1 MNKEHLA
8 VYTVQV
14 PVTFKFGAT
23 ERLEGKA
30 LWDMAEAYAAAY
42 LSTGKFDYKNENVE
56 VIKKEVHYTKEEL
69 EEQERYWAEILRK
82 ADRL

>member
-8 VYTVQV
+8 TYTVQV

-23 ERLEGKA
+23 ENLAPQE
-30 LWDMAEAYAAAY
+30 LWRMAEAYAAAY
-42 LSTGKFDYKNENVE
+42 LAAGKFDYKNEDVE
-56 VIKKEVHYTKEEL
+56 VIKKEVQYTKEEL
-69 EEQERYWAEILRK
+69 EEQDRFWAEIMHK